1 MLENGNNFTT
11 YNNYDG
17 IDEIPYAIIEWL
29 LRNKSDVA
37 ENFWKCL
44 YYPTDDALDQP
55 NLTTEQ
61 KRSIINVNEPLT
73 NNFKVFF
80 APLISDNMITAN
92 DMIQM
97 RLFRYSIV
105 PQDTYHALLL
115 FEFDLYTNDKSSN
128 IIRHGIHGDFP
139 AERTDYME
147 TCLLNLLNGR
157 DCGFGYGNFQFNR
170 ELSTYSKSTVSI
182 NNSKAFWG
190 RSFMLGLRYTNT
202 DGGDCLGK
210 ER

>member
-97 RLFRYSIV
+97 
-105 PQDTYHALLL
+105 
-115 FEFDLYTNDKSSN
+115 
-128 IIRHGIHGDFP
+128 
-139 AERTDYME
+139 
-147 TCLLNLLNGR
+147 
-157 DCGFGYGNFQFNR
+157 
-170 ELSTYSKSTVSI
+170 
-182 NNSKAFWG
+182 
-190 RSFMLGLRYTNT
+190 
-202 DGGDCLGK
+202 
-210 ER
+210 